1 MGAGNR
7 GGEIEDPQAC
17 EAACQIPLI
26 IAGYGHCVKLPGLL
40 RPFVLVGGR
49 DPKLCSV
56 DRKVVRLGTTAPRAR
71 YIA

>member
-26 IAGYGHCVKLPGLL
+26 IAGYGHYVKLL
-40 RPFVLVGGR
+40 RPFAAIRFVWW
-49 DPKLCSV
+49 
-56 DRKVVRLGTTAPRAR
+56 PRP
-71 YIA
+71 